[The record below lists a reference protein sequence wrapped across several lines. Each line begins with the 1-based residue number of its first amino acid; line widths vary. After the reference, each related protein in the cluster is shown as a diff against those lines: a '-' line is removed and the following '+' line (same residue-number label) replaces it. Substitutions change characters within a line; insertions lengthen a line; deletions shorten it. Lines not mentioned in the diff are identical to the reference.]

1 MTRQPLLAV
10 NDPAVD
16 AAAGANW
23 PWLQELPGAAS
34 SQP

>member
-1 MTRQPLLAV
+1 MTKQQQLAA

-16 AAAGANW
+16 AVAGANW